1 MGSSKYDVS
10 GVSWMYL
17 AISGR
22 LKTANSVPTETC
34 CLFTQ
39 HFRLLLTC
47 GKVETLAE
55 CGCADRDHPLVDPL
69 VRRSR
74 STVRKTRWEV
84 VTVKR
89 THRARTKTFNFYRQR
104 LSIELEG
111 RSQMGPSQL
120 KLQSVS
126 TSHHSTW
133 TVVSQIHIVWNH
145 FSVKAFAEAGC
156 FCTRLPKLVQENTG
170 WTFKDRIE
178 RKEHGTHQMGSKVTF
193 TDGFFFN
200 IFGPRVVVSCK
211 M

>member
-22 LKTANSVPTETC
+22 LKTANSVPTETG
-34 CLFTQ
+34 CLFAQ

-55 CGCADRDHPLVDPL
+55 CECADRDHPLVDPL
-69 VRRSR
+69 VRDPL
-74 STVRKTRWEV
+74 VRKTRWEEV
-84 VTVKR
+84 IVKQ
-89 THRARTKTFNFYRQR
+89 TPRARWKTFNFYRQR
-104 LSIELEG
+104 LSIVLED

-145 FSVKAFAEAGC
+145 FSVFNGQG
-156 FCTRLPKLVQENTG
+156 FCRSWILLHKITQAYSGEHRLNVQRQNWKKG
-170 WTFKDRIE
+170 AWD
-178 RKEHGTHQMGSKVTF
+178 SS
-193 TDGFFFN
+193 DGLKGNFHRWFFL
-200 IFGPRVVVSCK
+200 
-211 M
+211 